1 MFSFDLL
8 GIDIQTF
15 FPVFFSMRLSYY
27 AHGCEVCKLTWLNWV
42 FFFFNLFLILS
53 FIIELFYIWVGS
65 DQI

>member
-27 AHGCEVCKLTWLNWV
+27 VRGCEVCKLT
-42 FFFFNLFLILS
+42 
-53 FIIELFYIWVGS
+53 
-65 DQI
+65 